1 MFGWFRKRTLLGSE
15 LTEWQFE
22 CFDWLLRHTGGI
34 QALKQRSLILPT
46 PQAFPDRG
54 LKGQAFA
61 EAIFARVKQYAG
73 MGDWPCELQAQEED
87 PDPLVA
93 PALLVKGS
101 PSSPAGTFRATES
114 GALITYHPRQL
125 SDPMSLVATFAHE
138 LAHYRTAGSEEP
150 PPGGWGVWETVT
162 DLGAVFLGFGLFL
175 ANSRFNFS
183 QHSDGQTMGWSW
195 RQQGYVSEPEVLH
208 MHAILSMVLDSPREE
223 TLRYLK
229 PALRSIYKRVHRDV
243 KGEAEVLAKLRAGS
257 VDMFSTS
264 ELAELNEQGS
274 GLS

>member
-1 MFGWFRKRTLLGSE
+1 MFGWFRKGTLLGSE

-34 QALKQRSLILPT
+34 QALKQRSLVLPT

-54 LKGQAFA
+54 LKGHAFA

-73 MGDWPCELQAQEED
+73 MEGWPCELQAQEED
-87 PDPLVA
+87 PNQLVA

-101 PSSPAGTFRATES
+101 PSSPAGTFRATKS

-125 SDPMSLVATFAHE
+125 GDPMSLVATFAHE
-138 LAHYRTAGSEEP
+138 LAHYRTAGFEEP
-150 PPGGWGVWETVT
+150 PPGGWEIWEPAT

-208 MHAILSMVLDSPREE
+208 MHAILSVLLDSPCGE

-229 PALRSIYKRVHRDV
+229 PALRGIYKRVYREVRGAADV
-243 KGEAEVLAKLRAGS
+243 LERLGQG
-257 VDMFSTS
+257 DMAVVS
-264 ELAELNEQGS
+264 EPYLP
-274 GLS
+274 